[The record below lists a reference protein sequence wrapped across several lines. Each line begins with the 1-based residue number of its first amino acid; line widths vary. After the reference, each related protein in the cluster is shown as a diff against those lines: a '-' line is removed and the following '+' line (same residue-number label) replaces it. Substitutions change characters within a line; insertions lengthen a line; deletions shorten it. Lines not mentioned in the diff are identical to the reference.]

1 MRSVTGIAR
10 AAIRATRIRQKDD
23 SHQDDRAYGKQEF
36 TTEVGDALPD
46 HSRLIRDKIDFYV
59 GRQQGSKLGHD
70 FVEAITQ
77 FGDIL
82 ALLHFDRQQH
92 ARLSIVAD
100 QEDRV
105 LVAPLDLCEV
115 LDIDRLARF

>member
-1 MRSVTGIAR
+1 ME
-10 AAIRATRIRQKDD
+10 RQKDD
-23 SHQDDRAYGKQEF
+23 GHQDDRAYGKHEF
-36 TTEVGDALPD
+36 MAEVADALPD
-46 HSRLIRDKIDFYV
+46 HMRLIRDEIDLYI
-59 GRQQGSKLGHD
+59 GRQQRSKLGHD
-70 FVEAITQ
+70 FVKAITQ

-100 QEDRV
+100 KEDRV

-115 LDIDRLARF
+115 LDIDRLACF